1 MSKSQKTYQE
11 PTSEEIAACAYLIYE
26 REGRPDGKATQHWLE
41 AEAQL
46 IAERRAQAGQSSAR
60 AAIQV
65 APGNDGQASRKP
77 LNPAWS
83 APTAPTRSRPVAHAH

>member
-1 MSKSQKTYQE
+1 MQKSLKTYQE
-11 PTSEEIAACAYLIYE
+11 PTREEIAACAYLIYE

-46 IAERRAQAGQSSAR
+46 IAARRVQAAQSSAKS
-60 AAIQV
+60 
-65 APGNDGQASRKP
+65 APRNTTGNGQASRKP

-83 APTAPTRSRPVAHAH
+83 APTAPTRSQPAAHAN

>member
-1 MSKSQKTYQE
+1 MQKSLKTYQE
-11 PTSEEIAACAYLIYE
+11 PTREEIAACAYLIYE

-46 IAERRAQAGQSSAR
+46 IAARRAQAGQASAR
-60 AAIQV
+60 AATQT
-65 APGNDGQASRKP
+65 APANGQTNHKP

-83 APTAPTRSRPVAHAH
+83 APTHSQPIAHAN